1 MTILDMLLIAAL
13 AVFVLAWWVRR
24 APARPRVLAG
34 AALVAL
40 GAGAIG
46 VVDDRWQAGLGA
58 AVALLLLLVVG
69 VNRLRKAGRKTGA
82 PWLSGSLFAILAM
95 IAAALIV
102 MFPVS
107 SLPKPAGSHPVG
119 VRDFEVADAGR
130 PGLLGAAPGAPRR
143 LLVRVWYPA
152 GEVKGLRR
160 RPYFTQAEAGSTA
173 RTLGKALRF
182 PAYFT
187 YLKHART
194 NSWVDA
200 PLAAGLGQL
209 PVVIYSH
216 GYTSFA
222 GQNTALMEEL
232 ASHGYVVFSLQHAG
246 DSSATVFPNGD
257 VAQDDPAL
265 LKMMTEQQEPT
276 PAMKAIMTGKTPDE
290 RLAGHLAAREEG
302 LAKGERIT
310 RSGVIWLADRSFL
323 HDQLQAGA
331 VPAAIKPILAA
342 SRLDRVGEMGMS
354 FGGATA
360 GSICA
365 VDPRCAAGINLD
377 GGDFPFQAVNRTM
390 RGPFLMFHSD
400 LGKIHRQISKTE
412 PPKSP
417 RSFNEFSYEPIA
429 EAGRRADIY
438 RVQLK
443 GAHHLGLSD
452 FSLFMRR
459 PLRDPVF
466 GEAPA
471 KVMIGAQNAFVRGF
485 FDRHLRGVDNGF
497 PKPELAAYRDWVT
510 PLPNADLAAW
520 WAAKPQAERAELS
533 RRIEA
538 ARRPPG

>member
-13 AVFVLAWWVRR
+13 AVFVLAWWVR
-24 APARPRVLAG
+24 ATPARPRVLAG

-46 VVDDRWQAGLGA
+46 VADDRWQAAVGA
-58 AVALLLLLVVG
+58 GVALLLLLVVG
-69 VNRLRKAGRKTGA
+69 INRLRKTDRKTGV
-82 PWLSGSLFAILAM
+82 PWVSGSLFAVLAAVAV
-95 IAAALIV
+95 AAIV
-102 MFPVS
+102 MFPVP

-119 VRDFEVADAGR
+119 VRDFEVVDAGR
-130 PGLLGAAPGAPRR
+130 LGVMASAPDAPRR

-152 GEVKGLRR
+152 GDVKGLKR
-160 RPYFTQAEAGSTA
+160 RPYFTQAEADSTG

-182 PAYFT
+182 PPYFT
-187 YLKHART
+187 YLKHVRT
-194 NSWVDA
+194 NSYVDA
-200 PLAAGLGQL
+200 PLAGGLGRL

-232 ASHGYVVFSLQHAG
+232 ASHGYVVFSLQHTY

-257 VAQDDPAL
+257 VTQDDPGL
-265 LKMMTEQQEPT
+265 IRMMTEQQEPT
-276 PAMKAIMTGKTPDE
+276 PAMKAILAGKTPDE
-290 RLAGHLAAREEG
+290 RLAGQLAAREDG
-302 LAKGERIT
+302 LAKRDRIT
-310 RSGVIWLADRSFL
+310 RSGVIWAADRLFL

-354 FGGATA
+354 FGGATS
-360 GSICA
+360 GTICA

-377 GGDFPFQAVNRTM
+377 GGDFPFQVVNRPM
-390 RGPFLMFHSD
+390 LAPFLMFHSD
-400 LGKIHRQISKTE
+400 LGKIAEQLGAE
-412 PPKSP
+412 APAAP

-429 EAGRRADIY
+429 EMGRRPDIY
-438 RVQLK
+438 RVRLK

-466 GEAPA
+466 GDAPA

-485 FDRHLRGVDNGF
+485 FDKHLRGIDNGF

-510 PLPNADLAAW
+510 PLSVGDLAGW
-520 WAAKPQAERAELS
+520 WAAKPEAERAELT

-538 ARRPPG
+538 ARRPPA